1 MEEAH
6 VVSAG
11 YEVPT
16 YDLRSGEAWFHFLH
30 GNVPGHQID
39 FIYRPKVPQG
49 PLTRQHFSHL
59 SRLMKYI
66 EPRHGHAFAFEIGN
80 LSRDDTQYEPG
91 RGGIALIFGLRIKGA
106 TDHAGRQDPPFCH
119 SAVLVDRHL
128 DGEAIYAAATQFYQ
142 KLLPDEESRAEG
154 SGWYHTYVQYAQNPD
169 ALVPLLKGYLADFED
184 LYTPPPS
191 GLTFRWSVE
200 GSTPPRRV
208 VIVYPDR
215 ADFAS
220 IAYCMA
226 RIASVLVESD
236 IKWTAISNGREQ
248 DVVGG
253 LTVRFVPQREASA
266 EASDVVLMYMEQ
278 VPESPAE
285 IAAQLFNAR
294 DVSVGQA
301 SAPRPGWRQGQ
312 EPAVTPPSGKS
323 ENGAGATINMSR
335 GNAAPAKEDRARPWS
350 AAPEAAAAEGDDSK
364 AAGLGLINVVEKAPD
379 AEGMIFPQPDLAA
392 ELKRKQRKQQFS
404 TLIGVGML
412 IVLMGVIA
420 AVWFGSAP
428 TVPV

>member
-1 MEEAH
+1 M
-6 VVSAG
+6 
-11 YEVPT
+11 
-16 YDLRSGEAWFHFLH
+16 
-30 GNVPGHQID
+30 
-39 FIYRPKVPQG
+39 
-49 PLTRQHFSHL
+49 
-59 SRLMKYI
+59 
-66 EPRHGHAFAFEIGN
+66 
-80 LSRDDTQYEPG
+80 
-91 RGGIALIFGLRIKGA
+91 
-106 TDHAGRQDPPFCH
+106 
-119 SAVLVDRHL
+119 
-128 DGEAIYAAATQFYQ
+128 
-142 KLLPDEESRAEG
+142 
-154 SGWYHTYVQYAQNPD
+154 
-169 ALVPLLKGYLADFED
+169 PLLKGYLADFED

-428 TVPV
+428 TVPVDHGAGAGTTATQAATQAPASKPAETATSKPAETQAPAAQPTAQPSAGGSVSMEEAPIIVNGGEPAGKPTTKPTAKPPGTIGKPKPTGTAKPDKGGGTLFDLDKK